1 MSTTANELMEVVY
14 EKPQT
19 LTEMPTHY
27 CPGCGHGVIHR
38 VLMETIA
45 EMGIGEETVGVAPVG
60 CSVFAYFY
68 MNVDMQAAPHGRAS
82 AVATGVRRV
91 LPEKYV
97 FSYQGDGDLAA
108 IGTGETIHT
117 VNRGENILMVFV
129 NNGIYGMT
137 GGQMAPTSLCGM
149 VTSTTPYGR
158 DEHFIG
164 HPLKITEMIAQLPG
178 AYYVARHSVHTPAA
192 VRKLKKA
199 FKASFAAQKEKKGT
213 CFIEV
218 VSNCPSG
225 WKMTPL
231 EANEWME
238 KNMFPYYPIGD
249 IKVPASMK

>member
-1 MSTTANELMEVVY
+1 
-14 EKPQT
+14 
-19 LTEMPTHY
+19 
-27 CPGCGHGVIHR
+27 
-38 VLMETIA
+38 
-45 EMGIGEETVGVAPVG
+45 
-60 CSVFAYFY
+60 
-68 MNVDMQAAPHGRAS
+68 
-82 AVATGVRRV
+82 
-91 LPEKYV
+91 
-97 FSYQGDGDLAA
+97 
-108 IGTGETIHT
+108 
-117 VNRGENILMVFV
+117 
-129 NNGIYGMT
+129 
-137 GGQMAPTSLCGM
+137 
-149 VTSTTPYGR
+149 
-158 DEHFIG
+158 
-164 HPLKITEMIAQLPG
+164 MIAQLPG